1 MTIAAQVEILDIR
14 HFNARQ
20 LRPLLEQEADLWR
33 QQLSWDYRGSTEL
46 LLQYLDSKVLPG
58 LVALDQGRVV
68 GFTFCV
74 YEAGKAIIGDAF
86 AIGSESAPAQQVT
99 RTLLRHLL
107 ELLLHAPTITRIESQ
122 LLLHDQGA
130 MTTVFAESGFALFPR
145 LYMECNLTPGGL
157 GLNRLQEGQLQEPR
171 STRSTMSTAGD
182 RRASTSSLH
191 PNPAPDL
198 APNLAPGL
206 SLRRWSSN
214 HYEAA
219 AALIHESYIGHLD
232 ARIND
237 QYRSMHGS
245 IRFLHNIVRFPGC
258 GVFEP
263 EASWVVLDRQTGRP
277 AGMILCSRIAERM
290 AHITQLCVGPAYRRT
305 GLGHILLR
313 NCLHHLVE
321 MGFEGVSLTVT
332 EENAPAVR
340 LYEELGFFIRHRFDA
355 MVLEKTA
362 HVDLHI

>member
-1 MTIAAQVEILDIR
+1 LTIAAQVEILDIR

-20 LRPLLEQEADLWR
+20 LRPLLEREAELWR

-58 LVALDQGRVV
+58 LVALDQGRVT

-74 YEAGKAIIGDAF
+74 YEGGKAIIGDAF
-86 AIGSESAPAQQVT
+86 ATESPTTSAPQVT

-107 ELLLHAPTITRIESQ
+107 ELLLHTPTITRIESQ

-130 MTTVFAESGFALFPR
+130 MATVFTDSGFSLYPR
-145 LYMECNLTPGGL
+145 LYMECDLTPAGQGT
-157 GLNRLQEGQLQEPR
+157 NRLREPMATT
-171 STRSTMSTAGD
+171 SAMTTMPTMATAGD
-182 RRASTSSLH
+182 RRSLSA
-191 PNPAPDL
+191 PSQPTLPA
-198 APNLAPGL
+198 GL
-206 SLRRWSSN
+206 SLRRWSSS
-214 HYEAA
+214 HYEPA

-232 ARIND
+232 AQIND

-277 AGMILCSRIAERM
+277 AGMILCSRISERM
-290 AHITQLCVGPAYRRT
+290 AHITQLCVGPAHRRA
-305 GLGHILLR
+305 GLGHTLLR
-313 NCLHHLVE
+313 NCLHHLVH

-332 EENAPAVR
+332 QENTSAVR
-340 LYEELGFFIRHRFDA
+340 LYEEFGFFIRHRFDA

-362 HVDLHI
+362 HVSLHL